1 MGERVIEFL
10 TWLALPVLV
19 VHIALDVLDWHR
31 HGQRFHDWLGAT
43 ASIVLLVH
51 FGLDIMEVMR

>member
-1 MGERVIEFL
+1 MIEFL